1 MPRLTRTA
9 GRVALTVGLAAA
21 TVAAAL
27 APATAQAGPLVPTP
41 STTPANTP
49 STTVPVTTT
58 VPAPPTIALVL
69 APYVGTFDTNNNN
82 FNIATQV
89 LLQFPDLA
97 FATTKPG
104 TNTVF
109 LPTDY
114 AFRALVKALTGKVV
128 VPERQVFQAIQRLGR
143 TKVGAIV
150 RTHVLRNVRLGY
162 GQALLSN
169 GKVFTTWQGGTIR
182 VQVTTVGRRAVVLQ
196 DGATTFAD
204 PKIINANIRA
214 SNGIIHVIDRVLL
227 PANP

>member
-1 MPRLTRTA
+1 MFRLPRTA
-9 GRVALTVGLAAA
+9 GRVAITIGLAGAA
-21 TVAAAL
+21 MATAVV
-27 APATAQAGPLVPTP
+27 PGTAQAGPLVPAP
-41 STTPANTP
+41 PTTAPAT
-49 STTVPVTTT
+49 SVPVTTT

-114 AFRALVKALTGKVV
+114 AFRALVKSLTGKVV
-128 VPERQVFQAIQRLGR
+128 VPERQVFEAIQRLGR
-143 TKVGAIV
+143 AKVGAIV

-162 GQALLSN
+162 AQALLSN
-169 GKVFTTWQGGTIR
+169 GKAFTTWQGGTLR
-182 VQVTTVGRRAVVLQ
+182 VQVPAVGRRMVVLQ
-196 DGATTFAD
+196 DGATKFAD

>member
-1 MPRLTRTA
+1 MFRLPCAA
-9 GRVALTVGLAAA
+9 GRVALTVGLAGVAF
-21 TVAAAL
+21 AAAVV
-27 APATAQAGPLVPTP
+27 PGTAQAGPLVPAPPVT
-41 STTPANTP
+41 TTPV
-49 STTVPVTTT
+49 STT

-104 TNTVF
+104 NNTVF
-109 LPTDY
+109 LPADY

-143 TKVGAIV
+143 AKVSAIV
-150 RTHVLRNVRLGY
+150 RTHVLRNIRLGY
-162 GQALLSN
+162 GQALQSN
-169 GKVFTTWQGGTIR
+169 GKAFTTWAGGVLR
-182 VQVTTVGRRAVVLQ
+182 VQVPIVGRRMVVLQ
-196 DGATTFAD
+196 DGAAKFAD